1 MTSCVVSLFFLA
13 FLCSS
18 INAVDPTGL
27 KLRITNRA
35 LNILTDVG
43 LDVLQTLVN
52 RPFADFTVVYR
63 RIQCIIK
70 KLTLTR
76 LNPDQVGLSF
86 QQGSGLQFEFRNL
99 TFAGDLERE
108 VNLRLWREFHLDA
121 GSIAFGGAGVS
132 ATIGVKLSRNQ
143 QGRLSIEIPNC
154 VFTADVI
161 LTQSTGWIGL
171 DAGSIAFGG
180 AGVSAT
186 IGVKLSRNQ
195 QGRLSIE
202 IPNCVFTADV
212 ILTQS
217 TGWIGHLVDVLRP
230 VLRNLFNTQLC
241 PAVQR
246 YAVPQVN
253 SMLENISMAMTLYKD
268 LNIDYSLSGDVTV
281 ASTFLDVPF
290 KGLVFRQGETV
301 DAGSIRRG
309 ADPVF
314 RESDRMAYVGV
325 SEFLINSA
333 IMSVYSTGVM
343 AQTEMVTDAGLK
355 AALRALQLSR
365 QPLRMTDPL
374 SAEVE
379 VTEAPSI
386 TTSHR
391 DGVTIT
397 ARARVRV
404 FAVPAGR
411 EQEQLLSVSAS
422 CTVQIM
428 VAIKGNYL
436 TLPSSNVDCTIITKN
451 SIRDNLVKPLN
462 GLLSK
467 KLKGFLRGYFDKGV
481 LMPLPEGMG
490 FSQGQID
497 YQDGFMVLGGD
508 LNFTPDVRKKAVL
521 DFGR

>member
-1 MTSCVVSLFFLA
+1 M
-13 FLCSS
+13 
-18 INAVDPTGL
+18 
-27 KLRITNRA
+27 
-35 LNILTDVG
+35 TDVG

-108 VNLRLWREFHLDA
+108 VNLRLWREFH
-121 GSIAFGGAGVS
+121 
-132 ATIGVKLSRNQ
+132 
-143 QGRLSIEIPNC
+143 
-154 VFTADVI
+154 
-161 LTQSTGWIGL
+161 L

-436 TLPSSNVDCTIITKN
+436 TLPSSNV
-451 SIRDNLVKPLN
+451 
-462 GLLSK
+462 
-467 KLKGFLRGYFDKGV
+467 
-481 LMPLPEGMG
+481 E
-490 FSQGQID
+490 
-497 YQDGFMVLGGD
+497 
-508 LNFTPDVRKKAVL
+508 
-521 DFGR
+521 